1 MIEISVCIGSSCHLK
16 GSYNVIQTLQQRI
29 EAEGLH
35 DQIEMK
41 AQFCMRQCQ
50 NGVSV
55 SVDGKAHSVSP
66 ETARDFFR
74 LEVLPKIKT

>member
-1 MIEISVCIGSSCHLK
+1 MTEISVCIGSSCHLK
-16 GSYNVIQTLQQRI
+16 GSYNVIQTLQQLI

-50 NGVSV
+50 SGVSV
-55 SVDGKAHSVSP
+55 SVDGKTHSVAP
-66 ETARDFFR
+66 ETVRDFFR
-74 LEVLPKIKT
+74 LEVLPKLKA